1 MLCQCSFSLKR
12 KNGFNCFVLYLIRL
26 LYLCTKVEK
35 NHLMKKILV
44 ILLSLVAFTSFSQE
58 LSEEAKR
65 KFSFGID
72 VFTDIWQD
80 LPKTIEPATINQ
92 GVDIFGSY
100 NYIINDGNFSLSPG
114 IGLSYHN
121 LNNKS
126 LTMTVDDSTIFY
138 PVPDSINFRRTKFTL
153 GYFDIPIELRYK
165 SENDVRFAI
174 GIKFGFLMT
183 AFTKYKGDDYL
194 PNDNNK
200 LVIYKKAR
208 IPNVSKFR
216 YGISMRLGYKW
227 LNLWGYYQLSS
238 VFDKGRGPE
247 MYPISIG
254 ISLMP
259 Y

>member
-1 MLCQCSFSLKR
+1 
-12 KNGFNCFVLYLIRL
+12 
-26 LYLCTKVEK
+26 
-35 NHLMKKILV
+35 MKKILIIV
-44 ILLSLVAFTSFSQE
+44 LGLIAFNSFSQE
-58 LSEEAKR
+58 LSEETKR
-65 KFSFGID
+65 KFSFGVDI
-72 VFTDIWQD
+72 FTDIWQD

-92 GVDIFGSY
+92 GVNIFGSY
-100 NYIINDGNFSLSPG
+100 NYIINGGNFSLSPG

-126 LTMTVDDSTIFY
+126 LTNTIGDSTVFY

-165 SENDVRFAI
+165 SKNDIRFAF
-174 GIKFGFLMT
+174 GFKFGFLMT
-183 AFTKYKGDDYL
+183 AFTKYKGDDFRL

-216 YGISMRLGYKW
+216 YGLSMRLGYKW
-227 LNLWGYYQLSS
+227 LNVWGYYQLST
-238 VFDKGRGPE
+238 VFDKGKGPE
-247 MYPISIG
+247 MYPISVG